1 LYFASG
7 VNLTAIEGIDELNAL
22 TLVSELGCDYT
33 KWPTVKQFTCW
44 LGLCPNWKETGGKVQ
59 SSHTCRGKNRAA
71 RALRLA
77 AWSLVRSKSYLG
89 AYMRRQC
96 GRLGKPQAV
105 TAAAHKLARIV
116 YNLMRYGV
124 ESSKQSEATYAEQ
137 VHERLEKQLRRRAR
151 ELGFELQP
159 IIPPPTP
166 AATQQ

>member
-1 LYFASG
+1 
-7 VNLTAIEGIDELNAL
+7 
-22 TLVSELGCDYT
+22 
-33 KWPTVKQFTCW
+33 
-44 LGLCPNWKETGGKVQ
+44 
-59 SSHTCRGKNRAA
+59 
-71 RALRLA
+71 LA

-89 AYMRRQC
+89 AYLRRQC
-96 GRLGKPQAV
+96 GRLGKPQGI

-124 ESSKQSEATYAEQ
+124 EYSKQSEAAYAEQ

-159 IIPPPTP
+159 ITPPPTL